1 MNEKYLMEFSY
12 AELVTLIKGCKELP
26 FKESAGLIQYITLEY
41 EKQAKE
47 KELAIQK
54 EKEKTSKDSKA

>member
-1 MNEKYLMEFSY
+1 MNEKFLLEFTY
-12 AELVTLIKGCKELP
+12 TDLVTLIKGCKELP
-26 FKESAGLIQYITLEY
+26 FKESAGLIQYITVEY

-54 EKEKTSKDSKA
+54 EKKKTNKDSEA